1 VTTDKP
7 LRFEENTR
15 PIKGGGRDCVLTC
28 NLFLEISTWWKD
40 QIKKAPQ
47 SSLRVHGGK
56 WTVDQIG
63 TCPMEA
69 RVGKGVKS
77 RANTRDLRPAV
88 E

>member
-1 VTTDKP
+1 
-7 LRFEENTR
+7 
-15 PIKGGGRDCVLTC
+15 VLTC

-77 RANTRDLRPAV
+77 RVNTRDLRSAV
-88 E
+88 EQTAVAKITAVEMRIWKFF